1 MPKIKSKSI
10 LLAINIG
17 AIIGWFALWEG
28 LGEIIEFIFNKIFF
42 KIYFYIDVFPR
53 YQIFYL
59 FIIIPISLTT
69 YEIWFEDKR

>member
-1 MPKIKSKSI
+1 MARIKSKSI

-17 AIIGWFALWEG
+17 AILGWFALWEG

-42 KIYFYIDVFPR
+42 KIYFYMDS
-53 YQIFYL
+53 YNQIFYL

-69 YEIWFEDKR
+69 YEIWFKDKR